1 MAECTAGLNAC
12 MLLSHCS
19 HNNNPGTHDDEDP
32 YASAAHDLE
41 SRVGFKYNPSVTNL
55 IEVTVG

>member
-12 MLLSHCS
+12 MLLSHS
-19 HNNNPGTHDDEDP
+19 SNNNNPGPHDDGGP
-32 YASAAHDLE
+32 YASAARDLE

-55 IEVTVG
+55 SEVTMG